1 MKATPLFLLIAA
13 GLVFSPVSQA
23 NEALAKSKGC
33 LACHTVDKKL
43 IGPTYKEV
51 AKKYA
56 GQKDAEAR
64 IASSIVKGTPVPAG
78 VGWQKEGKATLPF
91 MPPNATVKPDEATKL
106 AKWILGLK

>member
-1 MKATPLFLLIAA
+1 MKAIYLSLLVAA
-13 GLVFSPVSQA
+13 GLLCTAAAQA
-23 NEALAKSKGC
+23 DEALAKAKGC

-43 IGPTYKEV
+43 IGPIYKDV